1 MVFKSGKNKQCCFLL
16 INLLKS
22 LKKLSCA
29 DILIFMRLKIIIL
42 ILALFAFLSA
52 AAGGFFYYYSFRKAA
67 FQKTE
72 ADAYSRLNLLTD
84 QLSTYLSEH
93 IKPVKT
99 LSGIN
104 ELATA
109 LKDTNLESIYKANKI
124 LDNFTKSLDLEVSYL
139 MDKNGITLCSSNRNA
154 KDSFVGKDFSFR
166 PYYTKAIIGIPATYL
181 ALGTTSR
188 KRGVYYS
195 HPVYDK
201 THIHILGVAII
212 KASVEFVETKLFPKS
227 DDTLLFV
234 DPDGVIFISNK
245 DKLKFNFL
253 WKPNE
258 KQIYTIENSKQ
269 FGNGPWAWAG
279 FSKNQTGDVT
289 DKKNSRYIFSSLAVT
304 NYPDWKI
311 INLRNYNEITKQVSK
326 PFVRVIGPAIIS
338 ILILTGILVLILYL
352 LGIQEITKRKKAEKK
367 LRISEERYRRIYH
380 KTPVMLHSIDIQ
392 GRIIRVSDHWVE
404 VMGQKREDVIG
415 KQLISFFTPDSK
427 KYAIN
432 VIFHRFFRTGFCKDV
447 PYTYVKKN
455 GEKMEILL
463 SCYGVRDENGK
474 VVRSLAV
481 SVDVTEKNRT
491 QRDLQIATEKLSQ
504 YSHDLEQQVKKRTIQ
519 LEKAQDNLKSLSK
532 NIIASQEREKALV
545 AGELHDH
552 LGQVLTALRIDAV
565 WVEKFLTRFDENA
578 GNRAGKMCSLIDDTI
593 NDVRDMA
600 YRLRPRVLD
609 DLGLADALESLLSD
623 FEKRSNVSCVFKHDE
638 IPKINNTLSTALYR
652 IGQEAVTNSLRHSNA
667 TTIIVELKTKDEDII
682 LFIQDNGCGFDVVN
696 NNGVNGFGLEGMRE
710 RANLVGG
717 KLDIS
722 SRLSQGTSI
731 CCKVKVKG

>member
-1 MVFKSGKNKQCCFLL
+1 
-16 INLLKS
+16 
-22 LKKLSCA
+22 LKKLDHA
-29 DILIFMRLKIIIL
+29 DILVFMRLKIIIL
-42 ILALFAFLSA
+42 ILALLAFLSA

-67 FQKTE
+67 FKKTE

-84 QLSTYLSEH
+84 QLSAYLSEH

-99 LSGIN
+99 LSGIK
-104 ELATA
+104 ELATV
-109 LKDTNLESIYKANKI
+109 LNNTNLESIYKANQI

-154 KDSFVGKDFSFR
+154 PDSFVGKDFSFR
-166 PYYTKAIIGIPATYL
+166 PYYKKAIKGMPANYL

-195 HPVYDK
+195 HPVYDE
-201 THIHILGVAII
+201 THHNILGVVVI

-245 DKLKFNFL
+245 DNLKFNFL
-253 WKPNE
+253 WKPDE
-258 KQIYTIENSKQ
+258 KKIQTIENSRQ
-269 FGNGPWAWAG
+269 FGNGPWDWTG
-279 FSKNQTGDVT
+279 FSREQNGYVT
-289 DKKNSRYIFSSLAVT
+289 DKNNAQYLFSRLSVE

-311 INLRNYNEITKQVSK
+311 INLRNYKKITKQVSK
-326 PFVRVIGPAIIS
+326 PFVRVIGPAILS
-338 ILILTGILVLILYL
+338 VLILTGILVLILYL
-352 LGIQEITKRKKAEKK
+352 LGTQEITKRKKAEKK
-367 LRISEERYRRIYH
+367 LRLSEERYRHIYH
-380 KTPVMLHSIDIQ
+380 KTPVMLHSIDIK

-404 VMGQKREDVIG
+404 VMGHKREDVIG
-415 KQLISFFTPDSK
+415 KQLISFFTPESK
-427 KYAIN
+427 KYALNI
-432 VIFHRFFRTGFCKDV
+432 IFPIFFRTGFCKDI

-455 GEKMEILL
+455 GEKMDTLL
-463 SCYGVRDENGK
+463 SCYGVRDENGN

-481 SVDVTEKNRT
+481 SVDVSEKNRT
-491 QRDLQIATEKLSQ
+491 QKDLQIATEKLSQ
-504 YSHDLEQQVKKRTIQ
+504 YSQDLEQQVKKRTIQ
-519 LEKAQDNLKSLSK
+519 LEKAQDNLKTLSK

-545 AGELHDH
+545 ARELHDH

-565 WVEKFLTRFDENA
+565 WVEKFLKSFDEKA

-609 DLGLADALESLLSD
+609 DLGLVDALESLLSD
-623 FEKRSNVSCVFKHDE
+623 FEKRSNVSCVFKHGE

-652 IGQEAVTNSLRHSNA
+652 IGQEAVTNSLRYSKA
-667 TTIIVELKTKDEDII
+667 TTIIVELKTEDEEIV
-682 LFIQDNGCGFDVVN
+682 LLIQDNGCGFDALN
-696 NNGVNGFGLEGMRE
+696 NSGVNGFGLEGMRE

-722 SRLSQGTSI
+722 SRLSQGTSV
-731 CCKVKVKG
+731 CCKVKIKG